1 MAGVILWGWVIT
13 FLLIKADMGSWGRPW
28 AGTNGEKWP
37 KMTKNS
43 IFRLIAGKWGG
54 NTAGEFWS
62 HWLQYL
68 AIFTIFRN
76 FFFILYLA
84 PAIICNVVDWSADSK
99 LYLGKFSYH
108 AGPIFTHIPA
118 PEKKR
123 GCKISEMA
131 PFDLDE
137 FLPENAFF
145 DFKKVYIFIW
155 TPNPL

>member
-1 MAGVILWGWVIT
+1 MKNPKHSKLDNTNIYLARHVFKNT
-13 FLLIKADMGSWGRPW
+13 KMLISKEIWSSNW
-28 AGTNGEKWP
+28 ASRSP
-37 KMTKNS
+37 
-43 IFRLIAGKWGG
+43 L
-54 NTAGEFWS
+54 TAGEFWS

-84 PAIICNVVDWSADSK
+84 PAIICNVVDWSADSI

-145 DFKKVYIFIW
+145 DFKKVYIFI
-155 TPNPL
+155 